1 MSALRQ
7 AQDDGSSAIRVV
19 LVEDHALVRA
29 GLRTSL
35 EAVGIGVIA
44 EAPDGIAGEE
54 AIARERPDVAVIDLG
69 LPGKD
74 GITLTREIKAKPD
87 PPHVVILTMQEMDDE
102 VLAALAAGADAYCV
116 KSSDPSI
123 VIDAIRAVAAGGA
136 YFDPRIAHVVLR
148 KLSGTQERPQHS
160 PLTPRETEILKLIA
174 DGIGNAEIAERLH
187 VSLGTVKGH
196 VADIL
201 AKLSA
206 SDRAQAAVTAYRRGL
221 IP

>member
-1 MSALRQ
+1 M
-7 AQDDGSSAIRVV
+7 SAIRVV

-35 EAVGIGVIA
+35 ETAGIDVIA
-44 EAPDGIAGEE
+44 EASDGIAGLEVV
-54 AIARERPDVAVIDLG
+54 ARVRPDIAVIDIG

-74 GITLTREIKAKPD
+74 GIALTRELKAEPNA
-87 PPHVVILTMQEMDDE
+87 PGIVVLTMHELDDE

-116 KSSDPSI
+116 KSSDPAV
-123 VIDAIRAVAAGGA
+123 VIDAIRTVASGGA
-136 YFDPRIAHVVLR
+136 YFDPKIAHVVLR
-148 KLSGTQERPQHS
+148 KLSGTQAQPASS

-174 DGIGNAEIAERLH
+174 EGIGNAEIAEKLY

-196 VADIL
+196 VTDIL
-201 AKLSA
+201 EKLSA

>member
-1 MSALRQ
+1 M
-7 AQDDGSSAIRVV
+7 SAIRVV

-35 EAVGIGVIA
+35 QGAGIDVIGEAR
-44 EAPDGIAGEE
+44 DGIEGLETVTR
-54 AIARERPDVAVIDLG
+54 IHPDVAVIDIG

-74 GITLTREIKAKPD
+74 GIALTRELKAAPD
-87 PPHVVILTMQEMDDE
+87 AARIVVLTMHELDDE

-116 KSSDPSI
+116 KSSDPAV

-136 YFDPRIAHVVLR
+136 YFDPKIAHVVLR
-148 KLSGTQERPQHS
+148 KLSGAHAQPTSS
-160 PLTPRETEILKLIA
+160 PLSARETEILKLIA
-174 DGIGNAEIAERLH
+174 EGIGNAEIAERLFM
-187 VSLGTVKGH
+187 SLGTVKGH

-201 AKLSA
+201 QRLAA

-221 IP
+221 IS